1 MFGRTGPCT
10 QPNPRMYRRCLKRV
24 LDVLVAVAALILLS
38 PVLLAVAAVVRRRL
52 GAPILFTQA
61 RPGLDGRLFQI
72 VKFRT
77 MRKEVGADGRPLADA
92 ARMTRLGSFLRSTSL
107 DELPELWNVIK
118 GDMSLVGPR
127 PLLTAYV
134 IRYTPAQAHRHDVRP
149 GITGLAQVRGR
160 NALTWEEKFALDLEY
175 VEHCSWLLDMKILC
189 LTAWQVVVRRGVNH
203 PGHVTMHEFVGS
215 TLP

>member
-1 MFGRTGPCT
+1 
-10 QPNPRMYRRCLKRV
+10 MYRRGLKRV
-24 LDVLVAVAALILLS
+24 LDVLVAVAALLLLS
-38 PVLLAVAAVVRRRL
+38 PVLLAIAAVVRRRL
-52 GAPILFTQA
+52 GTPVLFTQA

-77 MRKEVGADGRPLADA
+77 MRNEVGADGRPLTDA

-107 DELPELWNVIK
+107 DELPELWNVIT

-127 PLLTAYV
+127 PLLTAYLT
-134 IRYTPAQAHRHDVRP
+134 RYTPAQAHRHDVRP

-160 NALTWEEKFALDLEY
+160 NALTWEEKFTLDLEY
-175 VEHCSWLLDMKILC
+175 VEHCSLLLDMKIL
-189 LTAWQVVVRRGVNH
+189 LRTAWQVVVRRGVNH

-215 TLP
+215 ALP

>member
-1 MFGRTGPCT
+1 
-10 QPNPRMYRRCLKRV
+10 MYRRCLKRV

-38 PVLLAVAAVVRRRL
+38 PVLLVIAAVVRRRL
-52 GAPILFTQA
+52 GAPVLFTQA

-77 MRKEVGADGRPLADA
+77 MRNEVGADGRPLADA

-107 DELPELWNVIK
+107 DELPELWNVIT

-127 PLLTAYV
+127 PLLTAYLT
-134 IRYTPAQAHRHDVRP
+134 RYTPAQAHRHDVRP

-160 NALTWEEKFALDLEY
+160 NVLTWDERFALDLEY
-175 VEHCSWLLDMKILC
+175 VEHCSLLLDVKILF
-189 LTAWQVVVRRGVNH
+189 LTAWQVVARRGVNH

-215 TLP
+215 VLP

>member
-1 MFGRTGPCT
+1 
-10 QPNPRMYRRCLKRV
+10 MYRRCVKRV
-24 LDVLVAVAALILLS
+24 LDVFVAVAALCLLS
-38 PVLLAVAAVVRRRL
+38 PVLLVVAAVVRRRL
-52 GAPILFTQA
+52 GAPVLFTQT

-77 MRKEVGADGRPLADA
+77 MRNDVGADGRPLADA

-107 DELPELWNVIK
+107 DELPELWNVIR

-134 IRYTPAQAHRHDVRP
+134 TRYTPAQAHRHDVRP

-175 VEHCSWLLDMKILC
+175 VKHCSLLLDMKILI
-189 LTAWQVVVRRGVNH
+189 LTACQVVARRGVNH

-215 TLP
+215 ALP

>member
-1 MFGRTGPCT
+1 
-10 QPNPRMYRRCLKRV
+10 MYRRCLKRV
-24 LDVLVAVAALILLS
+24 LDVVVAVAALILLS
-38 PVLLAVAAVVRRRL
+38 PVLLVIAAVVRRRL

-77 MRKEVGADGRPLADA
+77 MRNDAGADGRPLADA

-107 DELPELWNVIK
+107 DELPELWNVMT

-127 PLLTAYV
+127 PLLTAYLT
-134 IRYTPAQAHRHDVRP
+134 RYTPAQAHRHDVRP

-160 NALTWEEKFALDLEY
+160 NALTWDEKFALDLEY
-175 VEHCSWLLDMKILC
+175 VEHCSLMMDMKILF
-189 LTAWQVVVRRGVNH
+189 LTAWQVVARRGVNH

-215 TLP
+215 ALP

>member
-1 MFGRTGPCT
+1 
-10 QPNPRMYRRCLKRV
+10 MYRRCLKRV
-24 LDVLVAVAALILLS
+24 LDVLVAVAALILLL
-38 PVLLAVAAVVRRRL
+38 PVLLAIAAVVRRRL
-52 GAPILFTQA
+52 GAPVLFTQA

-77 MRKEVGADGRPLADA
+77 MRNEVGADGRPLADA

-107 DELPELWNVIK
+107 DELPELWNVIT

-127 PLLTAYV
+127 PLLTAYLT
-134 IRYTPAQAHRHDVRP
+134 RYTPAQAHRHDVRP

-160 NALTWEEKFALDLEY
+160 NALTWEEKFTLDLEY
-175 VEHCSWLLDMKILC
+175 VEHCSLLLDVKIVF

-215 TLP
+215 ALR

>member
-1 MFGRTGPCT
+1 
-10 QPNPRMYRRCLKRV
+10 MYRRRLKRV
-24 LDVLVAVAALILLS
+24 LDVVVAVAALILLS
-38 PVLLAVAAVVRRRL
+38 PVLLAIAAVVRRRL
-52 GAPILFTQA
+52 GAPVLFTQA

-77 MRKEVGADGRPLADA
+77 MRNEVGADGRPLADA

-107 DELPELWNVIK
+107 DELPELWNVIT

-127 PLLTAYV
+127 PLLTAYLT
-134 IRYTPAQAHRHDVRP
+134 RYTPAQAHRHDVRP

-160 NALTWEEKFALDLEY
+160 NALTWEEKFTLDLEY
-175 VEHCSWLLDMKILC
+175 VEHCSLLLDVKILL
-189 LTAWQVVVRRGVNH
+189 LTAWQVGVRRGVNH

-215 TLP
+215 ALP